1 MSTPLE
7 RVRPGDIISAADW
20 NLLVDSINAA
30 MLRIQALES
39 GGIGGNDL
47 AIAQI
52 FPPGPYRVGD
62 TLQIVGRNFQFFA
75 GATRVF
81 FNTTQALTLSSTS
94 TDTQL
99 ELTIPSVPGVL
110 ESGTTVDLIVSNQSQ
125 STQRQI
131 VLRPRLNPLQGSVT
145 VEWLSASPS
154 TILAGRPATFVYR
167 VRSGTNNAATWEL
180 TPAVQV
186 AANVAAWNAQLRI
199 LDMQNN
205 VLDPRSIALLPG
217 QQIEVQV
224 QIQAVPNGTNGTV
237 FGVGL
242 AANAGTIGAN
252 SGLRSFTVGSPV
264 PPSDQTIGLLA
275 VANQSPGFDAATNTI
290 TVPAGQ
296 SRALVVRATFT
307 VAGTYAIAPTVVN
320 NAAGWS
326 IGFDEGST
334 ASEVVTTA
342 HIAAAPN
349 GQVSRF
355 LNFSVAASAS
365 AADTGQVQIR
375 VERQGASAAQTMILN
390 VKR

>member
-20 NLLVDSINAA
+20 NLLVDSINDA
-30 MLRIQALES
+30 MLRILALES
-39 GGIGGNDL
+39 GGVGGSDL
-47 AIAQI
+47 AIEQI
-52 FPPGPYRVGD
+52 FPPGPYRIGD
-62 TLQIVGRNFQFFA
+62 TLQIVGRNFQFFV

-81 FNTTQALTLSSTS
+81 FNATQALTLSSTS

-99 ELTIPSVPGVL
+99 ELTIPTVPGVL
-110 ESGTTVDLIVSNQSQ
+110 ESGTTVELTVSNQSQ
-125 STQRQI
+125 STTRQI
-131 VLRPRLNPLQGSVT
+131 VLRPRLNPLQGTVT

-154 TILAGRPATFVYR
+154 TILAGQAATFVYR
-167 VRSGTNNAATWEL
+167 VRSGANNAATWEL

-186 AANVAAWNAQLRI
+186 AANAAAWNAQLRI

-224 QIQAVPNGTNGTV
+224 QIQTVPAGTNGTV
-237 FGVGL
+237 FGVSL

-375 VERQGASAAQTMILN
+375 VQRQGASAAQTMILN